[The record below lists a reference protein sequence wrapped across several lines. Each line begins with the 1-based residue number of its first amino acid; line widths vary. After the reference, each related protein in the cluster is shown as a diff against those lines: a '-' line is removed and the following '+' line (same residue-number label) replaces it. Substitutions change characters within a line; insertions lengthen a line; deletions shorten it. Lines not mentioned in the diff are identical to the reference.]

1 MGPSGTSTCKGCQAL
16 TIVEYKGLCG
26 RCLDKAMDAADLKK
40 SRTPRDI
47 YEHLGSTRIY
57 IIQVLI
63 ILGRTG
69 GSITCN
75 PGEHRRW
82 TVKNHD
88 RSCESVDLTR
98 ACKSFYEDWVEC
110 GDDT

>member
-63 ILGRTG
+63 IDQVVERRG
-69 GSITCN
+69 GGVCQA
-75 PGEHRRW
+75 EHI
-82 TVKNHD
+82 
-88 RSCESVDLTR
+88 
-98 ACKSFYEDWVEC
+98 AA
-110 GDDT
+110 